1 MLRTLLI
8 VPAATAVLVVPA
20 ASDTCSD
27 LSNLK
32 LPEVKSITATAVA
45 ANALTPPGTTSA
57 VPVDFCRV
65 QITVDPQIN
74 IEVWLP
80 PAANWNHRF
89 QARGRCGYAG
99 AISYSALAMAV
110 TGDAVTGQ
118 FATASTDT
126 GHPATG
132 TTNGQGGANGAQGGG
147 GFALNP
153 ANDSLNEGLIVDF
166 ASRSLHEMT
175 EKAKSVIKAYYGR
188 PQDYA
193 YWNGCSTGGRQ
204 GWIEAQLSPEDYD
217 GILAGAPAFNWDRF
231 IPAELWP
238 ELVMN
243 LDVGAP
249 VSQKKLTAVTAAAI
263 KACDRLDG
271 VTDGVINDPRQCRFD
286 PHVLVCGRPGA
297 PTGGTCLAS
306 QEADA
311 VQQIWR
317 GARGTHGEF
326 LWYGLEPGASFA
338 GLANSSSDTPP
349 VALPFTITLDHWR
362 LWIKQ
367 DPSFDWHSSTTA
379 SFEMGFRQSQ
389 AKFHEVIGSD
399 DPDLSRFRAYGG
411 KMITYHGW
419 ADQLIFPRGSIDYF
433 NRVVAAN
440 GGLNHVQQFDRLF
453 MVPGMNHCAGG
464 AGAVNFGQSSVV
476 PVSLDPEHDAVL
488 ALQCWVEKGVAP
500 DMLIA
505 TTDQP
510 LATHAAENPTQPA
523 AFARPLCPYP
533 EEAQYKGAGDPTD
546 AANFVCARRGP

>member
-1 MLRTLLI
+1 
-8 VPAATAVLVVPA
+8 
-20 ASDTCSD
+20 
-27 LSNLK
+27 
-32 LPEVKSITATAVA
+32 
-45 ANALTPPGTTSA
+45 
-57 VPVDFCRV
+57 V
-65 QITVDPQIN
+65 QITVTPTIN

-80 PAANWNHRF
+80 PPANWNRRY
-89 QARGRCGYAG
+89 QAEGGGGYAG
-99 AISYSALAMAV
+99 GISYSALAMAV
-110 TGDAVTGQ
+110 TGDTVTGQ

-126 GHPATG
+126 GHPAAG
-132 TTNGQGGANGAQGGG
+132 TANGQGGANGAQGGG

-153 ANDSLNEGLIVDF
+153 ANDTLNEGLIADF

-175 EKAKSVIKAYYGR
+175 EKAKAVIKAYYGK

-204 GWIEAQLSPEDYD
+204 GWIEAQLFPEDYD

-238 ELVMN
+238 EIVMN

-249 VSQKKLTAVTAAAI
+249 VPQTKLTAVTAAAI
-263 KACDRLDG
+263 KACDGLDG

-297 PTGGTCLAS
+297 PADGTCLAS

-338 GLANSSSDTPP
+338 GLANSSSATPP
-349 VALPFTITLDHWR
+349 VARPFTITLDHWR
-362 LWIKQ
+362 LWIKE
-367 DPSFDWHSSTTA
+367 DPSFDWHTLTTA
-379 SFEMGFRQSQ
+379 SFETGFRQSQ
-389 AKFHEVIGSD
+389 AKFHAVIGSD
-399 DPDLSRFRAYGG
+399 DPDLSRFRALGG
-411 KMITYHGW
+411 KTITYHGW

-440 GGLNHVQQFDRLF
+440 GGLKRVQRFDRLF
-453 MVPGMNHCAGG
+453 MVPGMNHCRGG
-464 AGAVNFGQSSVV
+464 AGAVNFGQSGVV
-476 PVSLDPEHDAVL
+476 PVSFDPEHDAVL
-488 ALQCWVEKGVAP
+488 ALQRWVEKGVAP
-500 DMLIA
+500 DKLIA

-510 LATHAAENPTQPA
+510 LATHAAENATQPA
-523 AFARPLCPYP
+523 AFTRPLCPYP
-533 EEAQYKGAGDPTD
+533 EKARYKGAGDPTD
-546 AANFVCARRGP
+546 AASFVCAGADHDQR